1 MGLTPHYRAKQREV
15 SQKNENLLLSFN
27 LDKALNKTIPSS

>member
-1 MGLTPHYRAKQREV
+1 MGLTPRYRAKQREI
-15 SQKNENLLLSFN
+15 SQKNKSLLLSFN